1 LTPNKNASQNNAKI
15 ESGTLICPIW
25 LFINPK
31 YPSVLRKIW
40 TPVLFEI
47 QEKVYR
53 DLHKSIDISE
63 IYTRYVV
70 KDKKLVPNTLNW
82 WDNEV
87 IKEMEY
93 IRGLISEYRPKLLI
107 SFGSFPFE
115 YLRRVCKITPKKG
128 PKYWSNKNISDEFIM
143 AIENFDISKTN
154 LIPLLRNVN
163 FNGKFI
169 EDIGNNK
176 ENYFHIVGT
185 KIAEK
190 LIENKDSLNI
200 WIS

>member
-1 LTPNKNASQNNAKI
+1 
-15 ESGTLICPIW
+15 
-25 LFINPK
+25 
-31 YPSVLRKIW
+31 
-40 TPVLFEI
+40 
-47 QEKVYR
+47 
-53 DLHKSIDISE
+53 
-63 IYTRYVV
+63 
-70 KDKKLVPNTLNW
+70 
-82 WDNEV
+82 
-87 IKEMEY
+87 
-93 IRGLISEYRPKLLI
+93 
-107 SFGSFPFE
+107 
-115 YLRRVCKITPKKG
+115 
-128 PKYWSNKNISDEFIM
+128 M